1 MKIRIL
7 PVIYNYLHNY
17 EVDRIE
23 VVALYKAFKS
33 SSIIKAKLY

>member
-7 PVIYNYLHNY
+7 PIIYNYLYNC
-17 EVDRIE
+17 EVGRIE
-23 VVALYKAFKS
+23 VVALYKPFKS